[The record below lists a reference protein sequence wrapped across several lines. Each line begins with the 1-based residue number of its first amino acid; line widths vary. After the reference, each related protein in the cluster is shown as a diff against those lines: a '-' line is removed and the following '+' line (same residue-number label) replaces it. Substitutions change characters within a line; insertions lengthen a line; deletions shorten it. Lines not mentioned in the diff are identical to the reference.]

1 MRAMS
6 VEASQMLSA
15 SLEEVETAKTK
26 NIIEMAFDFT
36 AMMWLFAKGSPPKI
50 HRKLETA
57 FAELG
62 SIREQKD
69 YDLMHADFCGW
80 FTQSI
85 DRAQKKKQ
93 RESGAAIRK
102 SSYGQAAKVIDI
114 AAKVYVYYCALP
126 SRETAQV
133 LLPLLHGAVD
143 NQIVKHLIRKFP
155 DAGVKSKQ
163 LEDIDRS
170 KYEQLQS
177 LVRREIREDFNSEIV
192 PVQYDDTW
200 FRRLNR
206 TPAS

>member
-6 VEASQMLSA
+6 VEASPMLSA
-15 SLEEVETAKTK
+15 SLEEAETAKTE

-57 FAELG
+57 FAGLG

-80 FTQSI
+80 FTQNI

-126 SRETAQV
+126 SRDAQV
-133 LLPLLHGAVD
+133 LLLLLHGAVD
-143 NQIVKHLIRKFP
+143 NEIVKHLIRKFP

-163 LEDIDRS
+163 LEDIDRATARATLS
-170 KYEQLQS
+170 G
-177 LVRREIREDFNSEIV
+177 NSARK
-192 PVQYDDTW
+192 D
-200 FRRLNR
+200 R
-206 TPAS
+206 

>member
-1 MRAMS
+1 MS
-6 VEASQMLSA
+6 VEASPMLSA
-15 SLEEVETAKTK
+15 SLEAAETAKTK

-57 FAELG
+57 FAGLG

-69 YDLMHADFCGW
+69 YDLAHADFCCW
-80 FTQSI
+80 FTQNI

-126 SRETAQV
+126 SRESAQALV
-133 LLPLLHGAVD
+133 PLLHGALD
-143 NQIVKHLIRKFP
+143 NEIVKHLIQKFP
-155 DAGVKSKQ
+155 ETRIKSKQ
-163 LEDIDRS
+163 LEDIDRP

-177 LVRREIREDFNSEIV
+177 LVGREIREDFNSEIL
-192 PVQYDDTW
+192 PVQYDDIL

-206 TPAS
+206 SSAS

>member
-6 VEASQMLSA
+6 VESSPMLSA
-15 SLEEVETAKTK
+15 SLEAAETAKNK

-36 AMMWLFAKGSPPKI
+36 AMKWLFSKGSTPKI
-50 HRKLETA
+50 HRKLETS
-57 FAELG
+57 FALFG
-62 SIREQKD
+62 GIREQKD
-69 YDLMHADFCGW
+69 YDLMHADFCAW
-80 FTQSI
+80 FTQNI
-85 DRAQKKKQ
+85 DRAQKRKQ

-133 LLPLLHGAVD
+133 LLPLLNGAVD
-143 NQIVKHLIRKFP
+143 NEIVKHLIRKFP
-155 DAGVKSKQ
+155 DAGVESKQ
-163 LEDIDRS
+163 LEDIDRP
-170 KYEQLQS
+170 KYDQLQS

-192 PVQYDDTW
+192 PVQYDDIL

-206 TPAS
+206 TSAS